1 MSTSNT
7 HEHLTPEQALEVGYE
22 RTEPNAIKVALTTA
36 IIVFTIVGSCYAV
49 YYWYIGQLEY
59 TRHAEFEVPIWQD
72 LKDVRSS
79 EVERLTQYK
88 YIDKGK
94 GSVQLPIERSM
105 ELLIQEANAGK
116 TFYKGANE
124 GVKPRE
130 IDPNLQTVID
140 KALGKTPAAVAPP
153 AAAATPGVA
162 VPGAANP
169 AATAPAAATPS
180 TPAATAPAATAP
192 KHDASKH

>member
-7 HEHLTPEQALEVGYE
+7 HEHLTPEEALEVGYE
-22 RTEPNAIKVALTTA
+22 RTEPNAVKVAITTA
-36 IIVFTIVGSCYAV
+36 VIVFTIVGSCFAV

-59 TRHAEFEVPIWQD
+59 TRHAEFEVPIWQE
-72 LKDVRSS
+72 LKDVRAA
-79 EVERLTQYK
+79 ETERLTQYK
-88 YIDKGK
+88 YIDKSK

-105 ELLIQEANAGK
+105 ELLIQEGNAGK

-140 KALGKTPAAVAPP
+140 KALGKAPAVVAVPPLTATPATAAPP
-153 AAAATPGVA
+153 ATP
-162 VPGAANP
+162 
-169 AATAPAAATPS
+169 
-180 TPAATAPAATAP
+180 AP
-192 KHDASKH
+192 KH